1 MLKGAV
7 YSNVFLLL
15 IMSIFFLTRIF
26 KKNYDLKKLRK
37 IIIIYII
44 FNLISSYL
52 CISDIVDLGMN
63 FMFLFYFTSYLSVS
77 LPASTSAILRQA

>member
-26 KKNYDLKKLRK
+26 KKNYDLKKLSEDDKKTYQEWLKAKENKDYTKADELRK
-37 IIIIYII
+37 TLV
-44 FNLISSYL
+44 N
-52 CISDIVDLGMN
+52 N
-63 FMFLFYFTSYLSVS
+63 N
-77 LPASTSAILRQA
+77 IL